1 MGNGLA
7 GGRDIIYFLNG
18 VIFNFRINNENG
30 EISRYFIDSAHEDKI
45 TKQQLITKLILTNTK
60 EICSRGGT
68 FWSVSILVKDI

>member
-18 VIFNFRINNENG
+18 VTFNFRINNENG
-30 EISRYFIDSAHEDKI
+30 EISRNFIDSAHEDKI
-45 TKQQLITKLILTNTK
+45 TKQQLITKLIFTNTK

>member
-18 VIFNFRINNENG
+18 VTFNFRINNENG
-30 EISRYFIDSAHEDKI
+30 EISRNFIDSAHEDKI
-45 TKQQLITKLILTNTK
+45 TKQQLILTNTK

-68 FWSVSILVKDI
+68 F